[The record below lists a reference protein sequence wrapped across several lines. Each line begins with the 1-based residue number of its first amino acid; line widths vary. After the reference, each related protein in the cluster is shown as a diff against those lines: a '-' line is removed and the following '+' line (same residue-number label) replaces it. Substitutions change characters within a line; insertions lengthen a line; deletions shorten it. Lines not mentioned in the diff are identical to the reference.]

1 LRGVVC
7 GLCLVN
13 RLGVNRF
20 ATLPV
25 FEELEVLYLTRQ
37 ETVNRYSVLR
47 VLNLQRCDGSPCSHS
62 GIQPNDDGWVLTE
75 GVPEQRGVVRGQVF
89 VDDRCRVVQMC
100 LDATRWIDD

>member
-1 LRGVVC
+1 MRGVVC

-20 ATLPV
+20 A
-25 FEELEVLYLTRQ
+25 
-37 ETVNRYSVLR
+37 VNRYSVLR